1 MLKIST
7 VPARITFG
15 AALGFY
21 MLFLLGPVYWMAVT
35 SLKSSG
41 EVFALPPTLVPHAP
55 TWDNFVKVWSN
66 GQIGRYV
73 VNGLVVSGSAALITT
88 MLAALAAYGFAKFRF
103 RGRKMLMLSMIG
115 AQMFPTTVVLLSLYS
130 MAQVTGLIDTRAG
143 LVIAH
148 LALALPASVYI
159 LYSFLVNLP
168 DDLIQAA
175 RVDGAPERTIF
186 LELALPLI
194 APGLITVFLYS
205 FMWSWN
211 DLLYALTLITSD
223 SNRTIGAGLY
233 MSFLGELDQD
243 WGAAMAAS
251 LTCSAPIILIFGA
264 LQRYFIQGLMAGA
277 VK

>member
-1 MLKIST
+1 MLKIKT
-7 VPARITFG
+7 LPARGFFYL
-15 AALGFY
+15 ALGFY
-21 MLFLLGPVYWMAVT
+21 ILFLLGPVYWMTVT
-35 SLKSSG
+35 SLKTTG
-41 EVFALPPTLVPHAP
+41 EVFALPPTLLPHAP
-55 TWDNFVKVWSN
+55 TWDNFAKVWSN
-66 GQIGRYV
+66 GQVGRYV
-73 VNGLVVSGSAALITT
+73 LNALAVSGSAALITT
-88 MLAALAAYGFAKFRF
+88 VLAALAAYGFAKFRF

-115 AQMFPTTVVLLSLYS
+115 AQMFPTAVVLLSLYS
-130 MAQVTGLIDTRAG
+130 MAQATGLLDTRTG
-143 LVIAH
+143 LVLAH

-186 LELALPLI
+186 VELALPLI
-194 APGLITVFLYS
+194 APGLITVFLYA

-211 DLLYALTLITSD
+211 DLLFALTLITSD
-223 SNRTIGAGLY
+223 AKRTIGPGLY
-233 MSFLGELDQD
+233 MTFLGELDQD
-243 WGAAMAAS
+243 WGTAMAAS